1 MLYQVLI
8 RWQLKKIGY
17 DAHIEVE
24 IAKGRRID
32 VLAIKNGRRV
42 GVEVEL
48 NANVDL
54 KKKLNG
60 IESLDELYIVTS
72 KKLFNEV
79 REKLGDLPS
88 NVRLY
93 SIDRFLEVFGNL
105 AREEMGNNSS
115 GENQLRASFSGE
127 NQQSPSLSRKEKLG
141 GKGIG

>member
-1 MLYQVLI
+1 
-8 RWQLKKIGY
+8 LKKIGY

-32 VLAIKNGRRV
+32 VLAIKNGRKI

-48 NANVDL
+48 NANIDL

-72 KKLFNEV
+72 KKLFNEIS
-79 REKLGDLPS
+79 EKLGDLPS
-88 NVRLY
+88 NVELY

-105 AREEMGNNSS
+105 AREEMGNNPS
-115 GENQLRASFSGE
+115 GEKQLRASSFRG
-127 NQQSPSLSRKEKLG
+127 NQQSPAFLG
-141 GKGIG
+141 KRS